1 MKMLEDN
8 RELLVFEGNY
18 FDLECN
24 THPNYMYEG
33 KIKIILDTVGLK
45 KFTTHCLFL
54 FFPLSFSA
62 KLTRGYTL
70 VKQEI
75 NPKGRKVLDTSNS
88 NKNYS
93 CLIC

>member
-24 THPNYMYEG
+24 THPNYKYEG
-33 KIKIILDTVGLK
+33 KIKTILDTVGLK

-54 FFPLSFSA
+54 
-62 KLTRGYTL
+62 
-70 VKQEI
+70 Q
-75 NPKGRKVLDTSNS
+75 N
-88 NKNYS
+88 
-93 CLIC
+93 